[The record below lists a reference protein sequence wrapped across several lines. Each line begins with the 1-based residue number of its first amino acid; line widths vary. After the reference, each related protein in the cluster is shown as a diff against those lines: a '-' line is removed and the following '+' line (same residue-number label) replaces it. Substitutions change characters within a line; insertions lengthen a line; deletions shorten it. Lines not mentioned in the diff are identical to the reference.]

1 MKLKRIA
8 AFVMAALFLFVS
20 IPLNADAATVKVTGV
35 KLSNTS
41 LTLYVGGA
49 TASLK
54 ATVSPAKATN
64 KKVTW
69 TSSKAKVATVDKN
82 GVVKPLS
89 AGTTVI
95 TVKTV
100 DGGKK
105 ATCNVTV
112 KPKIAVKS
120 ITLSK
125 TTLTFNVGG
134 AAQKLTATLNP
145 TTATIKTVT
154 WTTSNKAVATVD
166 STGTVKPGVAGT
178 ATITV
183 KADGGKS
190 ASCKVTVYQN
200 AAVPSITK
208 DLSTNPVSYEFNAT
222 VYLNATATVKDGGKL
237 SYQWYKNTQSSTIG
251 AIAMSGQTAAIMQP
265 PTNVAGITYYY
276 CVVKNTN
283 SKVNG
288 IKTVTKT
295 TSIANILVKPI
306 PTIDADVPSITKDLS
321 TVQATYTVD
330 ETAVDLVVSATV
342 KAGTL
347 SYQWYKNTKNSTVG
361 ATAIAGQTAAIMKL
375 PTNVSGISYYYCVV
389 KNTNIKVNGKTTATK
404 TTSIANIL
412 VKKPIDASVPSIKK
426 DIVSKIYTIDDK
438 AEDLVVTATVTT
450 GTLSY
455 QWYKN
460 STNSTTNATLITG
473 QTTAKYTPIIN
484 VVGTTY
490 YYCKITNTNSAA
502 TGTKTATQYTSVV
515 AITVNSK
522 VDALAPSI
530 TKDLSTKPVS
540 YAIGATAVD
549 LEVTAT
555 VKPGTLSYQWYQNT
569 TNSATGGTILT
580 GKTTATLKPDTKTLG
595 TTYYYCE
602 ITNTNSAATGTKTAT
617 TKSIVATIIVY
628 DPNFYENA
636 DSGYSITLSH
646 VLGVTFAVITLD
658 PEINSD
664 VTSITVNGVSAVQQ
678 TSNTN
683 EWRASWTG
691 ESSPAMDIQVDI
703 IENFYNNVESGYS
716 ITLSHILGVTFAV
729 ITLDTEINSEV
740 TSVTVNDVSAVQQ
753 TSKSNEWRVSWI
765 GETPSANEILV
776 DIIK

>member
-20 IPLNADAATVKVTGV
+20 IPQNADAATVKATGV

-49 TASLK
+49 SASLK

-89 AGTTVI
+89 AGSTVI

-105 ATCNVTV
+105 ATCKVTV

-134 AAQKLTATLNP
+134 VATKLTATLNP

-166 STGTVKPGVAGT
+166 STGIVKPVAAGT

-190 ASCKVTVYQN
+190 ASCKVTVNQN

-208 DLSTNPVSYEFNAT
+208 DLSIAQVQYDFNAAA

-347 SYQWYKNTKNSTVG
+347 SYQWYKNTTGSSTVG
-361 ATAIAGQTAAIMKL
+361 
-375 PTNVSGISYYYCVV
+375 
-389 KNTNIKVNGKTTATK
+389 
-404 TTSIANIL
+404 
-412 VKKPIDASVPSIKK
+412 
-426 DIVSKIYTIDDK
+426 
-438 AEDLVVTATVTT
+438 
-450 GTLSY
+450 
-455 QWYKN
+455 
-460 STNSTTNATLITG
+460 TLITG
-473 QTTAKYTPIIN
+473 QTTAKYTPNTDAI
-484 VVGTTY
+484 GTTY
-490 YYCKITNTNSAA
+490 YYCVIKNTNSAA
-502 TGTKTATQYTSVV
+502 TGTKTATITTKV
-515 AITVNSK
+515 ATILVNPK
-522 VDALAPSI
+522 VDATVPSI
-530 TKDLSTKPVS
+530 TKDLSTEPAN
-540 YAIGATAVD
+540 YAIHATAEE
-549 LEVTAT
+549 LAVTAT
-555 VKPGTLSYQWYQNT
+555 VKPGTLSYQWYMNT
-569 TNSATGGTILT
+569 TGSSTVGTLITGQ
-580 GKTTATLKPDTKTLG
+580 TTAKYTPNTDAIG
-595 TTYYYCE
+595 TTYYYCV
-602 ITNTNSAATGTKTAT
+602 IKNTNSAATGLKTAT
-617 TKSIVATIIVY
+617 TKSKVATITVY
-628 DPNFYENA
+628 DPNFYENS

-664 VTSITVNGVSAVQQ
+664 VTSITVNGVSAEQQ

-691 ESSPAMDIQVDI
+691 ESPSAKDISINI
-703 IENFYNNVESGYS
+703 IENFYNNIESGYS
-716 ITLSHILGVTFAV
+716 ITLSHVLGVTFAV
-729 ITLDTEINSEV
+729 ITLDTDINMDV
-740 TSVTVNDVSAVQQ
+740 TSVTVNNVSAVKQ
-753 TSKSNEWRVSWI
+753 TSNSNEWRASWT
-765 GETPSANEILV
+765 GDTLSANDILV

>member
-222 VYLNATATVKDGGKL
+222 VYLNATATVKDGGK
-237 SYQWYKNTQSSTIG
+237 
-251 AIAMSGQTAAIMQP
+251 
-265 PTNVAGITYYY
+265 
-276 CVVKNTN
+276 
-283 SKVNG
+283 
-288 IKTVTKT
+288 
-295 TSIANILVKPI
+295 
-306 PTIDADVPSITKDLS
+306 
-321 TVQATYTVD
+321 
-330 ETAVDLVVSATV
+330 
-342 KAGTL
+342 L